1 VAGSATGEGFKARG
15 DEYRGRAGALTLFRI
30 ATRGERQPAL
40 PEEDE
45 AFVAEQ
51 LERWLDGCPD
61 GPLEPGAEAE
71 PALAAL
77 LDGWCSTLVHTFAA
91 GPLTVHD
98 ALAAIDGLE
107 DPACGEQLA
116 AMEIAGLL
124 SPCEDEDG
132 EDGDGEMRLAAT
144 DWLRRAIGPL
154 AAAARLEFQ
163 LPQGETEPIAPLDV
177 EAAFLLALPL
187 IELPEELQG
196 TCRLTVP
203 VSGRPPELAGVV
215 VLVEDGEIASI
226 STDLTI
232 DSNNFASAPPGAWI
246 DTLIDPEVASVD
258 YGGDPQFAFS
268 MLHGLHEVLFAVA
281 VG

>member
-15 DEYRGRAGALTLFRI
+15 DEYRGRAGALTLYRI
-30 ATRGERQPAL
+30 ANSEESQPAL

-61 GPLEPGAEAE
+61 GPLELGADAE

-77 LDGWCSTLVHTFAA
+77 LDGWCSTLIHAFAA

-132 EDGDGEMRLAAT
+132 EDVDGEMRLAAT
-144 DWLRRAIGPL
+144 AWLRHAIAPL

-163 LPQGETEPIAPLDV
+163 LPQGEAAPIAPLDV

-187 IELPEELQG
+187 IGLPEELQG

-203 VSGRPPELAGVV
+203 VTGQRPELAGVV
-215 VLVEDGEIASI
+215 VLIEDGEIASI

-232 DSNNFASAPPGAWI
+232 DSSNFTTAPPGAWI
-246 DTLIDPEVASVD
+246 DTLIDSEAAAVTW
-258 YGGDPQFAFS
+258 GGDPRFALS
-268 MLHGLHEVLFAVA
+268 ILHGLHEKLFAIEVE
-281 VG
+281 